1 MSLLKALAPRIVH
14 VLNHAHMIMASK
26 LTLFS
31 PVSLLL
37 LAAAVSLV
45 SCKGGK
51 KSEETKSFDVK
62 PSGQIAHETLKL
74 VRASDPPPRPLLS

>member
-1 MSLLKALAPRIVH
+1 MVAILHVGTKVIGRRIR
-14 VLNHAHMIMASK
+14 NHAHLYLTMASSK
-26 LTLFS
+26 LKLFS
-31 PVSLLL
+31 PGSLLL
-37 LAAAVSLV
+37 LVAAVCFV

-74 VRASDPPPRPLLS
+74 VRPSA

>member
-1 MSLLKALAPRIVH
+1 MH
-14 VLNHAHMIMASK
+14 LNHAHLIMASK
-26 LTLFS
+26 LKLIS

-37 LAAAVSLV
+37 LITAVNFA

-74 VRASDPPPRPLLS
+74 VRSF